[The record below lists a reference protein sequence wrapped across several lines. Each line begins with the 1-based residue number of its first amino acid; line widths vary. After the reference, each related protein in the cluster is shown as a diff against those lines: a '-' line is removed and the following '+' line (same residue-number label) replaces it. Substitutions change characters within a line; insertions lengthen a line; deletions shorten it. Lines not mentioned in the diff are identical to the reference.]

1 MAKKKAVT
9 IKRGQKACPK
19 CGKAIAARSE
29 SCKLKGCG
37 WIKTTPTAK
46 KKATKKKAAATQE
59 PIAEPLGL
67 DFYGDLIIRW
77 AAHKL
82 QNPDANQKDYTNAKP
97 VEGDWTTWS
106 EADLTKN
113 QEQQKQYKLGLD
125 LLELTEDES
134 KKLDTI
140 AAELI
145 AMTNPENTDDLN

>member
-1 MAKKKAVT
+1 MAKKKAVR
-9 IKRGQKACPK
+9 IKRGQKPCPK

-29 SCKLKGCG
+29 SCSKRGCDWVKTKPTANKGATATTAA
-37 WIKTTPTAK
+37 TTP
-46 KKATKKKAAATQE
+46 E

-82 QNPDANQKDYTNAKP
+82 QHPDAKQKDYTNTKP

-134 KKLDTI
+134 KKLDAI

-145 AMTNPENTDDLN
+145 AMTKE

>member
-1 MAKKKAVT
+1 MAT
-9 IKRGQKACPK
+9 LSWGRIIIQWLL
-19 CGKAIAARSE
+19 INTS
-29 SCKLKGCG
+29 
-37 WIKTTPTAK
+37 I
-46 KKATKKKAAATQE
+46 TKKKAAATQE
-59 PIAEPLGL
+59 TIAEPLGL

-82 QNPDANQKDYTNAKP
+82 QNPDAKQKDYTNTKP

-134 KKLDTI
+134 KKLDNI

-145 AMTNPENTDDLN
+145 AMIKEENTDD

>member
-1 MAKKKAVT
+1 MAVYVWELQRRFYLCAWLDHG
-9 IKRGQKACPK
+9 R
-19 CGKAIAARSE
+19 
-29 SCKLKGCG
+29 
-37 WIKTTPTAK
+37 TPGIPGNRNGFGRNDDPPE
-46 KKATKKKAAATQE
+46 QE
-59 PIAEPLGL
+59 TIAEPLGL

-77 AAHKL
+77 TAHKL
-82 QNPDANQKDYTNAKP
+82 QNPEAQQKDYTNAKP

-134 KKLDTI
+134 KKLDNI

-145 AMTNPENTDDLN
+145 AMIKEENTDDLN

>member
-1 MAKKKAVT
+1 MAKKKAVR
-9 IKRGQKACPK
+9 IKRGQKPCPK

-29 SCKLKGCG
+29 SCNKRGCG
-37 WIKTTPTAK
+37 WIKTKPTANK
-46 KKATKKKAAATQE
+46 GAAATTAAAPTE
-59 PIAEPLGL
+59 SAAEPLGL

-82 QNPDANQKDYTNAKP
+82 KNPDAKQKDYTNAKP

-113 QEQQKQYKLGLD
+113 QEQQKQYELGMN

-134 KKLDTI
+134 KKLDIITKQ
-140 AAELI
+140 LI
-145 AMTNPENTDDLN
+145 AMTKEQNTDGLN